1 MTVESGEAGSGRI
14 LRGTG
19 PALRMTLRAAPG
31 WLAAQ
36 LAGTVVAGSA
46 PVISVWLLKNLLDA
60 VIARR
65 PADVVWCAA
74 GLALSGLFTT
84 VFSSVNQYLRSQ
96 ISRLVGRRAQL
107 ELYVTLGRFTGLARL
122 EDPAFRD
129 RLRLAQQAG
138 RSVPSQITDGAIGLV
153 QGTATL
159 AGLVAVIAFMNPW
172 LAFVAVLSAAPAL
185 WAEINLG
192 RAREAVNWR
201 ISPMERREFFY
212 ADLLT
217 SIPAAKEL
225 RLFGLTDLFR
235 RRMLGELAG
244 ADSQRRR
251 LDGREMRVQAAL
263 GSLSA
268 VLTGAGLIWAG
279 YAAVRGQLGVGDVSA
294 FLVAMAGLLT
304 GLASLV
310 GRVSIM
316 HQALL
321 SYEHYQAIVT
331 SAPDLPT
338 AVTPQPVPQLRRGI
352 EFRDVWFRYAPDQD
366 WVLRGLDLFLP
377 YGQSVALVGLNGAG
391 KSTIVK
397 LLCRF
402 YDPERGSVR
411 WDGVDLREV
420 DPVVLRERIG
430 AVFQDYM
437 SYDLSA
443 EENIGLGDVAVMDDA
458 ARIREAADRAGID
471 ATLAALPR
479 GYQTMLSRIF
489 VDSTDAADSST
500 GVLLSGGQWQRLA
513 LARAFLRDRRDLLIL
528 DEPSAGLD
536 AAAEHDIHTKLRR
549 HRAGA
554 TSVLISHRL
563 GAVRDSDQIVV
574 LSGGVVAARG
584 THAELMAA
592 GGAYAELFRLQAD
605 GYRDEVAVP

>member
-1 MTVESGEAGSGRI
+1 MENPE
-14 LRGTG
+14 
-19 PALRMTLRAAPG
+19 
-31 WLAAQ
+31 
-36 LAGTVVAGSA
+36 
-46 PVISVWLLKNLLDA
+46 
-60 VIARR
+60 
-65 PADVVWCAA
+65 
-74 GLALSGLFTT
+74 
-84 VFSSVNQYLRSQ
+84 
-96 ISRLVGRRAQL
+96 
-107 ELYVTLGRFTGLARL
+107 
-122 EDPAFRD
+122 FRD
-129 RLRLAQQAG
+129 RLRLAQQTGQA
-138 RSVPSQITDGAIGLV
+138 VPSQITDGVAGLA
-153 QGTATL
+153 QGTITL
-159 AGLVAVIAFMNPW
+159 VGLVAVLASMNPL
-172 LAFVAVLSAAPAL
+172 LAGLALLSGVPAVLAQL
-185 WAEINLG
+185 HLG
-192 RAREAVNWR
+192 RARNAMNWR
-201 ISPMERREFFY
+201 ISPVERREFFY
-212 ADLLT
+212 AELLT

-235 RRMLGELAG
+235 RRMLGELAA
-244 ADSQRRR
+244 ADRERRR
-251 LDGREMRVQAAL
+251 LDGRELRVQVLL
-263 GSLSA
+263 GALSA
-268 VLTGAGLIWAG
+268 IVTGGGLVWAA
-279 YAAVRGQLGVGDVSA
+279 YAAVRGDLGVGDVSA
-294 FLVAMAGLLT
+294 FLVAMTGLIAGLATLI
-304 GLASLV
+304 
-310 GRVSIM
+310 GRVSM
-316 HQALL
+316 VHQALL
-321 SYEHYQAIVT
+321 TYEHYRSIVG
-331 SAPDLPT
+331 AEPDL
-338 AVTPQPVPQLRRGI
+338 AVARDPRPLPELRRGI
-352 EFRDVWFRYAPDQD
+352 EFRDVWFRYGPEHE

-402 YDPERGSVR
+402 YDPERGSIR

-420 DPVVLRERIG
+420 DPVALRERIG

-437 SYDLSA
+437 SYDLNA
-443 EENIGLGDVAVMDDA
+443 AENIGLGDVAVMDDA

-489 VDSTDAADSST
+489 VDANDAAAPST

-536 AAAEHDIHTKLRR
+536 AAAEHDIHAKLRR

-584 THAELMAA
+584 THGELMAA
-592 GGAYAELFRLQAD
+592 GGEYAELFRLQAE